1 MTNLNIK
8 IEELISQ
15 NAADFEIAKIIK
27 IDIKEY
33 LSSLDELF
41 NQSQGKDFFVKHTKK
56 IDSFIQIISKVLSLK
71 NLIVSDGN
79 FAIQTDINHALP
91 INT

>member
-56 IDSFIQIISKVLSLK
+56 
-71 NLIVSDGN
+71 
-79 FAIQTDINHALP
+79 
-91 INT
+91 